1 MIVGVGIGELGIRSN
16 NMVVIL
22 TIMKTFHVEIDLKY
36 EKVFFNL
43 CFEFKK
49 NSILTNK
56 GSDEQIF
63 NTLCINLH
71 LISL

>member
-1 MIVGVGIGELGIRSN
+1 MIVGVGIGELGIGSK

-22 TIMKTFHVEIDLKY
+22 TIIKTFHVEIALKH

-43 CFEFKK
+43 CFLKLFFK

-56 GSDEQIF
+56 GSDEKIF
-63 NTLCINLH
+63 FQ
-71 LISL
+71 